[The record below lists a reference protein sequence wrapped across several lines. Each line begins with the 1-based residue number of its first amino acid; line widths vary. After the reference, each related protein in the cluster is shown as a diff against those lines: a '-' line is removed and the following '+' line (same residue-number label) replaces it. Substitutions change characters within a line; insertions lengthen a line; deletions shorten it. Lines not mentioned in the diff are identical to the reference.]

1 MIATFGGISRQC
13 SNERVLIDLTA
24 IVTQHLS
31 LKIQEPLMT
40 LILVYKQNTS
50 KIMAYL
56 MNINGFESKT
66 IDGFESKTLIELCD
80 EIVMKFKRYFSK

>member
-1 MIATFGGISRQC
+1 MIAKFGGISRQC

-24 IVTQHLS
+24 IVTHHLS

-56 MNINGFESKT
+56 MKFNGFKSKT
-66 IDGFESKTLIELCD
+66 IDGFESKTLIELGD
-80 EIVMKFKRYFSK
+80 EIVMKFKRYFTK